1 MSHSKTEPTNISARE
16 FSEKAVA
23 VASHY
28 GFVAKE
34 KVFSQ
39 KGRKLKTKIK
49 NPDIL
54 LKKTDVFSG
63 ELGEIVKM
71 YISRHSIPLSD
82 PAFIYHNSATS
93 KMVRFCLTIIGIEKS
108 IAEAL
113 ILKTA
118 LAILGDVGFK
128 ETSVHINS
136 IGDKNSATAF
146 ARELNV
152 YLKKRAVDMPVNCR
166 EALKQNAFYAFE
178 LLKRKHN
185 PIHEDIPRSMEFL
198 SDSGRRHLREVLEYL
213 EAVDIPYEIN
223 SKLIGHK
230 DCYSQTLFEIRNNA
244 SDAHSK
250 NKVVLAYGGRC
261 DEIAQQLFR
270 LPVPAVGI
278 LFEWTPKGVRD
289 TVLKI
294 KSVTHRPKVYLVQLG
309 FKARFHS
316 LAIIETL
323 RMARVPF
330 RQSINSDL
338 LTSQLETATM
348 LKIPYA
354 IILGQREVIDNT
366 VIIRNMDSQSQK
378 TIPIDTLSEYVKTL
392 GAKK

>member
-1 MSHSKTEPTNISARE
+1 MPYLKTEPTNISARE
-16 FSEKAVA
+16 FSTKAVA
-23 VASHY
+23 VASYY

-34 KVFSQ
+34 KVFS
-39 KGRKLKTKIK
+39 KNRKIKTKIK

-54 LKKTDVFSG
+54 LKKTDLFSN

-71 YISRHSIPLSD
+71 YVSRHSIPLSE

-93 KMVRFCLTIIGIEKS
+93 KIVRFGLTIIGIEKS

-128 ETSVHINS
+128 EISVHINS
-136 IGDKNSATAF
+136 MGDKNSATAF
-146 ARELNV
+146 TRELHA
-152 YLKKRAVDMPVNCR
+152 YLRKRAVDMPVNVR
-166 EALKQNAFYAFE
+166 EALKRNIFYAFE
-178 LLKRKHN
+178 LLRKKHN

-198 SDSGRRHLREVLEYL
+198 SDSGRKHFREVLEYL

-230 DCYSQTLFEIRNNA
+230 DCYSQTLFEIRNNLN
-244 SDAHSK
+244 SEQSND
-250 NKVVLAYGGRC
+250 KVVLAYGGRC

-278 LFEWTPKGVRD
+278 LFEWTPTDARD
-289 TVLKI
+289 TPLKI
-294 KSVTHRPKVYLVQLG
+294 KSVTHRPKVYLVQIG

-323 RMARVPF
+323 RKARVPF
-330 RQSINSDL
+330 QQSINSEL

-354 IILGQREVIDNT
+354 IILGQREVLDKT
-366 VIIRNMDSQSQK
+366 VIIRNMHSQSQE
-378 TIPIDTLSEYVKTL
+378 TIPIDTLSEYVRTL